1 MSFIHNDSQ
10 TCEVSFSNS
19 RNIHIKYYPRFRVTS
34 NKLVIDY
41 QSGTHETTFT
51 SDFQNKQLFIWICY
65 NGSVYKIA
73 LCNYASR
80 VVETRTPP
88 VNFMSNQFEID
99 YSSHVLRVGF
109 IDTFLDVDSLEFH
122 RISLEEKRNGS
133 YFQ

>member
-1 MSFIHNDSQ
+1 MSFLHDKTK
-10 TCEVSFSNS
+10 TCELSFSNS
-19 RNIHIKYYPRFRVTS
+19 RNLHIKFYPRFRITS
-34 NKLVIDY
+34 NILIIDY

-51 SDFQNKQLFIWICY
+51 SYFQGKQLFCWVCFD
-65 NGSVYKIA
+65 GSEYKIA
-73 LCNYASR
+73 LCNYSSR
-80 VVETRTPP
+80 VVESRQPP

-99 YSSHVLRVGF
+99 YDSHVIRVGF